1 MAERFGVLFGNL
13 MRRIHSRPKF
23 AEWEAD
29 DIGHMIVM
37 YSFSGKLDEDETKTL
52 KAALNA
58 RRK

>member
-1 MAERFGVLFGNL
+1 MPHISVLFKNL
-13 MRRIHSRPKF
+13 MARIQSRPKF
-23 AEWEAD
+23 AKWEAD

-37 YSFSGKLDEDETKTL
+37 YSFSGKLDEHEAKTL